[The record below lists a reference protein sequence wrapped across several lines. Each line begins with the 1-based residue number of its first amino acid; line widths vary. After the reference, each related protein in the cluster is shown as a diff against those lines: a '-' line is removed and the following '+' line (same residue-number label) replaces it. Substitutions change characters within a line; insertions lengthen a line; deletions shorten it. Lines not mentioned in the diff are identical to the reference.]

1 MTTLVI
7 DSIEIG
13 ERHRTELGDIDSLAR
28 SIEELGLLHP
38 VVVTPE
44 LKLIAG
50 ERRIAAFRKLGRTEI
65 PVTVIDLEE
74 VIRGEWAENA
84 ERKPFTPSEAVAI
97 GRIIEERERAKGKE
111 KLGHNQHTPLS
122 EKFPE
127 SSGHR
132 TRDIVGAALGMSGP
146 TYEAAKTVVALAEED
161 PETFGPIKE
170 EMDRSGH
177 PHSAYHKVRRMRAG
191 EPAEAPPPPKSRVA
205 IATRR
210 EHIIRMGNERHSVS
224 AISTKV
230 GVGEEIVKKVL
241 REEGIATVAD
251 RIGKLHKVNA
261 NETME
266 GIVSQAVPAENAVSL
281 VLADWGSLD
290 RAQFQRWSEEL
301 RSAIRTLSRL
311 ERRLHNGSNSD
322 A

>member
-1 MTTLVI
+1 MTTLRV
-7 DSIEIG
+7 DSIELG
-13 ERHRTELGDIDSLAR
+13 ERHRQDMGDIDSLAR
-28 SIEELGLLHP
+28 SIVELGLLHP
-38 VVVTPE
+38 IVVTPE

-50 ERRIAAFRKLGRTEI
+50 QRRLEAFKQLGREEI

-84 ERKPFTPSEAVAI
+84 ERKAFTPSEAVAI

-111 KLGHNQHTPLS
+111 RLGHNQYTSLS
-122 EKFPE
+122 EKFSE
-127 SSGHR
+127 TTQHR

-170 EMDRSGH
+170 EMDRTGRPH
-177 PHSAYHKVRRMRAG
+177 PAYAKTRRVKAG
-191 EPAEAPPPPKSRVA
+191 ESPAAAPPRNSRIA

-210 EHIIRMGNERHSVS
+210 EHIIRMGKERHSVD
-224 AISTKV
+224 AIAAKV
-230 GVGEEIVKKVL
+230 GVNAQLVSEVL
-241 REEGIATVAD
+241 RNEGIELVSE
-251 RIGKLHKVNA
+251 RIGRLHKVDA

-266 GIVSQAVPAENAVSL
+266 GLVNQAVPAENAVSL
-281 VLADWGSLD
+281 VLADWESLD

-311 ERRLHNGSNSD
+311 ERKLH
-322 A
+322 